1 MHQYRRRKCVAHGC
15 SGILNKRPVRD
26 QRDRRELS
34 AVSIRAKDVSTAE
47 ELSIALAIAT
57 CKKTFVTV
65 VTDPQEPCKRYLIGR
80 IGKAANKL
88 LKNATAEAANII
100 WMPEH
105 ESLAGNQAAHAAAR
119 DHARRAISDMQGTR
133 TLSCDEET
141 HKKLNREQVMTWR
154 RLQAGTHQHA
164 MYPGAYG
171 RSCQFCPPNT
181 PNTLSHMPLS
191 FLGSDSGLWWILVLL
206 AWAPAYHLPRRF
218 THTHIT
224 SSHPSLNLTIL
235 DEETAAHTMASRGQT
250 ETSKLKERLE
260 EQLDRLVAQ
269 LSDLEECR
277 AELDEDEYEDTKRET
292 LEQLREFQQ
301 SLAKIVSGDMTLVD
315 QLSGMQLA
323 IQAAISDAFRTP
335 EVIRM
340 FAKKQPDQLR
350 ERLSQLQRDAK
361 IGRLSEDELAP
372 QKLEIL
378 AALKKL
384 KASLLPEEEHY
395 LEKHAS
401 KALLDFDQV
410 GEDAADASRLLDVAG
425 SQIKAAAQ
433 R

>member
-1 MHQYRRRKCVAHGC
+1 
-15 SGILNKRPVRD
+15 
-26 QRDRRELS
+26 
-34 AVSIRAKDVSTAE
+34 
-47 ELSIALAIAT
+47 
-57 CKKTFVTV
+57 
-65 VTDPQEPCKRYLIGR
+65 
-80 IGKAANKL
+80 
-88 LKNATAEAANII
+88 
-100 WMPEH
+100 
-105 ESLAGNQAAHAAAR
+105 
-119 DHARRAISDMQGTR
+119 
-133 TLSCDEET
+133 
-141 HKKLNREQVMTWR
+141 
-154 RLQAGTHQHA
+154 
-164 MYPGAYG
+164 
-171 RSCQFCPPNT
+171 
-181 PNTLSHMPLS
+181 
-191 FLGSDSGLWWILVLL
+191 
-206 AWAPAYHLPRRF
+206 
-218 THTHIT
+218 
-224 SSHPSLNLTIL
+224 
-235 DEETAAHTMASRGQT
+235 MASRGQT
-250 ETSKLKERLE
+250 ETGKLKERLE

-269 LSDLEECR
+269 LADLEECR

-301 SLAKIVSGDMTLVD
+301 SLAKIVSGDMT
-315 QLSGMQLA
+315 SGRPTQRHA
-323 IQAAISDAFRTP
+323 ARHTAISDAFRTP

-425 SQIKAAAQ
+425 SQVKAAAQ